1 MKVSLNWIK
10 QYLDFE
16 LPPIDEL
23 VERIGA
29 QLGAVERVE
38 NLGEKYQGIVIVKV
52 VECADHPDSDHLHV
66 CKVDDGGKVVDVV
79 RDERGLVQVVCG
91 APNAHAG
98 MLAAWLPP
106 GATVPESVGKDPF
119 VLSTREIRGQVSN
132 GMLAS
137 QRELALGDSHEG
149 IVDLTDE
156 TAPGDLLI
164 EPGADFAAVFG
175 LDDYIIEIENKMFT
189 HRPDCFGQLGVAREI
204 AGILGHPFRSPERYR
219 TLDAAAGGE
228 GLSLEISNEI
238 PESVPR
244 FIALAMWN
252 VTVGPSPLWLQTE
265 LCRVGAKSISNVVDI
280 TNYMMLLTGQP
291 MHAYDYDKVASGKL
305 GARFAKPGETLAL
318 LNGKTI
324 ELHDADMLITD
335 GDKPIGL
342 AGVMGGAD
350 TEVSDD
356 TKNIIL
362 ECATF
367 DMYIIRRSSMRHGLF
382 TDAVTRYNKGQ
393 SPLQNPYIVQ
403 MAAGHL
409 HVLTGGE
416 TASAVV
422 DNDHTESR
430 TSVHPPVPVTTQFIN
445 ERLGLNLSAA
455 EMQTLLQNVEC
466 QVMVDGDNLI
476 ITAPFW
482 RTDIETREDV
492 VEEVGRLYGF
502 DKLPLDLPRRSIVP
516 VAKSTTLALKSVIR
530 GYLARAGANEVLTY
544 SFVHGDL
551 LKKVGQHI
559 DEAFQVGNALSPDLQ
574 YYRLSLTPSLLDKVH
589 MNIKAGYD
597 EFALFELGKTHGK
610 SQLDQDGL
618 PREFERLALVY
629 AASDKQAAA
638 KADAAYYTA
647 RKYLQELLEACGVWQ
662 YCTLIPATKADWDNK
677 PFFSEVV
684 RPFDPERS
692 AVIHD
697 GQRIL
702 GVVGEYSTATRRSL
716 KLPVHSA
723 GFEFGLNLIA
733 QHVQQ
738 GSDYQPLPRFP
749 KVTQD
754 ITLKVAADV
763 PFQELFGNL
772 QTELTQARPEHTL
785 STLEPLDIYQRVDD
799 TAYQQVT
806 FRLSIASYERTL
818 TDTEV
823 NTLLDTLAA
832 VAHAKFGAERI

>member
-10 QYLDFE
+10 QFLDFE

-23 VERIGA
+23 VQCIGA
-29 QLGAVERVE
+29 QLGAVEAVE
-38 NLGEKYQGIVIVKV
+38 NLGEKYQGIVVIKV
-52 VECADHPDSDHLHV
+52 VECVDHPDSDHLHV
-66 CKVDDGGKVVDVV
+66 CKVDDGGKVPDMA
-79 RDERGLVQVVCG
+79 RDQNGLVQVVCG
-91 APNAHAG
+91 APNVHAG

-106 GATVPESVGKDPF
+106 GATVPESVDKDPF
-119 VLSTREIRGQVSN
+119 VLSAREIRGQVSN

-137 QRELALGDSHEG
+137 QRELALGDDHEG

-156 TAPGDLLI
+156 VAPGDAPVQ
-164 EPGADFAAVFG
+164 PGADFASAFG
-175 LDDYIIEIENKMFT
+175 LNDYVIEIENKMFT

-204 AGILGHPFRSPERYR
+204 AGILGHPFVSPEPYR
-219 TLDAAAGGE
+219 LLNSALNGQ

-244 FIALAMWN
+244 FMALAMRDVAVN
-252 VTVGPSPLWLQTE
+252 PSPLWLQIE
-265 LCRVGAKSISNVVDI
+265 LYRVGAKPISNVVDV

-291 MHAYDYDKVASGKL
+291 MHAYDYDKVASGTL

-324 ELHDADMLITD
+324 QLNDADMVITD
-335 GDKPIGL
+335 GAKPIGL

-367 DMYIIRRSSMRHGLF
+367 DMYTIRRTSMRHGLF
-382 TDAVTRYNKGQ
+382 TDAVTRFNKGQ

-403 MAAGHL
+403 MAAGYL
-409 HVLTGGE
+409 HILTGGE
-416 TASAVV
+416 AASAVV
-422 DNDHTESR
+422 DNDHTEGR
-430 TSVHPPVPVTTQFIN
+430 TSVHPPVPVTAQFVN
-445 ERLGLNLSAA
+445 ERLGLSLAA
-455 EMQTLLQNVEC
+455 ADMQTLLQNVEC
-466 QVMVDGDNLI
+466 QVAIDGDSLI
-476 ITAPFW
+476 VTAPFW

-502 DKLPLDLPRRSIVP
+502 DKLPLQLPRRSILP
-516 VAKSTTLALKSVIR
+516 VAKNTTFQLKTAVRAQLA
-530 GYLARAGANEVLTY
+530 GAGANEVLTY

-551 LKKVGQHI
+551 LKKAGQNI

-597 EFALFELGKTHGK
+597 EFALFELGKAHGK
-610 SQLDQDGL
+610 SQADQDGL

-638 KADAAYYTA
+638 KAGAAYYTA
-647 RKYLQELLEACGVWQ
+647 RKYLQELLQSCGVWQ
-662 YCTLIPATKADWDNK
+662 YCTLIPAVKADWDGHA
-677 PFFSEVV
+677 FFSEVV

-702 GVVGEYSTATRRSL
+702 GVVGEYSAATRRAL

-723 GFEFGLNLIA
+723 GFEFGLNLIS
-733 QHVQQ
+733 QHAARA
-738 GSDYQPLPRFP
+738 SSYQPLPRFP

-754 ITLKVAADV
+754 ITLKVGADV
-763 PFQELFGNL
+763 PFQELFGHL
-772 QTELTQARPEHTL
+772 QIELSHARPEHTAP
-785 STLEPLDIYQRVDD
+785 TLEPLDIYQRQDD
-799 TAYQQVT
+799 TAHQQIT
-806 FRLSIASYERTL
+806 FRLNIASYERTL

-823 NTLLDTLAA
+823 SKLLDTLATA
-832 VAHAKFGAERI
+832 AQAKFGAERI